1 MSAHRFIYSEW
12 IAPAV
17 VYRTVVA
24 QEYPIVKMQA
34 VFVILVLLCAAS
46 CCYAAGA
53 TFDYNNQTAWPSL
66 PGSVCGLNRQ
76 SPIDIISGDAS
87 TTGANLINLQ
97 LEGWNMSVNGTLQNT
112 GRTLKFTPLAGGRT
126 EMTNH
131 IGGYTLAQFHLH
143 WGNTTGEGSE
153 HLLNGRRYEAE
164 IHFVHARTRP
174 PSTGTE
180 GNAFS
185 VVGVFLHAEQIPVAN
200 TVWEKFMNAPVGQD
214 MNVSG
219 ITYDDFLP
227 TDRSYFFYEGSLTT
241 PPCSEVVQWFVMQNS
256 IPIPEEILTQLRALP
271 ADANQ
276 TSVQAKNYREP
287 QALNGRQV
295 YRFNSANTLP
305 VISMSL
311 LLIITIAILFI

>member
-1 MSAHRFIYSEW
+1 
-12 IAPAV
+12 
-17 VYRTVVA
+17 
-24 QEYPIVKMQA
+24 MQA
-34 VFVILVLLCAAS
+34 VSVIILLLCGAA

-66 PGSVCGLNRQ
+66 PGSVCGHNRQ

-97 LEGWNMSVNGTLQNT
+97 LEGWNMPVNGTLQNT
-112 GRTLKFTPLAGGRT
+112 GRTLKFTPPAGSVGRT

-131 IGGYTLAQFHLH
+131 IGDYTLAQFHLH
-143 WGNTTGEGSE
+143 WGNRTGEGSE

-174 PSTGTE
+174 PSNGSE
-180 GNAFS
+180 GDAFS
-185 VVGVFLHAEQIPVAN
+185 VVGVFLHAAQIPVAN
-200 TVWEKFMNAPVGQD
+200 TIWEKFLNVPAVGQD
-214 MNVSG
+214 KYVTG
-219 ITYDDFLP
+219 KKYDDFLP
-227 TDRSYFFYEGSLTT
+227 TNRSYFFYEGSLTT
-241 PPCSEVVQWFVMQNS
+241 PPCHEVVQWFVMQNS
-256 IPIPEEILTQLRALP
+256 IPIPEQILTQLRALP

-276 TSVQAKNYREP
+276 TSVQARSYREP

-295 YRFNSANTLP
+295 YHFNSANTLP

-311 LLIITIAILFI
+311 LLIPTIAILFI